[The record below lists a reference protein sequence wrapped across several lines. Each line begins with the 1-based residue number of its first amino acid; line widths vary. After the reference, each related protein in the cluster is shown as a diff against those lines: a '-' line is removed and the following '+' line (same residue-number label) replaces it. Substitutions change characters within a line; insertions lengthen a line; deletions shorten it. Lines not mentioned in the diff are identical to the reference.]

1 MTDSAFGSLRVQPRD
16 PRHVHG
22 DGDDS
27 TTTIMGKAVAMTHGI
42 NLRSPAAYSMSRH
55 RRQRRAVWAILGV
68 LAACVV
74 VGAVR
79 WMVRTL

>member
-1 MTDSAFGSLRVQPRD
+1 MKDSAFGSLRVAPRD

-27 TTTIMGKAVAMTHGI
+27 VTTIMAKKIAMLHGI

-55 RRQRRAVWAILGV
+55 RRQRRAVTAIICV
-68 LAACVV
+68 VAACVV
-74 VGAVR
+74 IGAIRWIVR
-79 WMVRTL
+79 L